1 LEFAVTVQRVEKLI
15 FVLVAASLLGT
26 ACPSPSPA
34 RAEVEN
40 DAEPGEIRSGSFAE
54 FSFGFKAGMSLAQ
67 HAGIKER
74 GSEYTVTSHWRT
86 GFAASAFLYLPITS
100 RFGIQQEL
108 VYVQK
113 GSRQDIGVKILEIP
127 TVLNV
132 TYDLD
137 YVEIPVL
144 LRFTW
149 LRWSR
154 GAVYSYS
161 GTALSLKVHDRY
173 SLSGEI
179 DDGSQVVPLSADAD
193 MSEVDMFDY
202 SFVYGAGLEF
212 SLFHQRFLV
221 EHRFTIGWN
230 PLALPTYAYVPFG
243 DESILIENDPVTL
256 KNQNHLIMVGIAF

>member
-1 LEFAVTVQRVEKLI
+1 MTLRRIEKLT
-15 FVLVAASLLGT
+15 FVLVAASLLAT
-26 ACPSPSPA
+26 ACPSPPPA

-40 DAEPGEIRSGSFAE
+40 NAEPGDIQTLPFSE
-54 FSFGFKAGMSLAQ
+54 FSFGFKAGLSLAQ
-67 HAGIKER
+67 HTGIEER

-86 GFAASAFLYLPITS
+86 GFAASVFLYLPITS

-108 VYVQK
+108 VYAQK

-132 TYDLD
+132 SYDLD

-173 SLSGEI
+173 VLSGEI

-193 MSEVDMFDY
+193 MSEVEMFDY

-212 SLFHQRFLV
+212 LLFHQWFLV

-230 PLALPTYAYVPFG
+230 ALAMPTYAYVPFG
-243 DESILIENDPVTL
+243 NERILIENEPVLL
-256 KNQNHLIMVGIAF
+256 KNQNHLITVGIAF